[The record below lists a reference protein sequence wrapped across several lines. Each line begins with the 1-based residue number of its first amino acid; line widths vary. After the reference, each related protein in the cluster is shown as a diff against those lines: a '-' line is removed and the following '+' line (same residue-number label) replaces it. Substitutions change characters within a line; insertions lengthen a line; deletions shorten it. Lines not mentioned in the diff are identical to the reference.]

1 MKKLLGIFLVS
12 TLVISFSHAKSVKLK
27 EPPEELSKYYPPE
40 SENYEF
46 LVNMYQLSTAFTGI
60 MVNVQNGKWSKAK
73 EWAKRTKEYY
83 VKIGELVPSWK
94 KVLRIKAVDGLIQAV
109 EAKSVSDVRKY
120 ANMIGRTCVQC
131 HKNYQLSTK
140 IKYHYPSYE
149 GISIE
154 DPIEGV
160 EYGVEDYMKKMTND
174 MKLIKIFITQQDKEK
189 ASEASERFI
198 KRFEGLQQMC
208 SDCHTNKI
216 SEEVY
221 FSDEI
226 KENLQTLRDAVENNR
241 INETF
246 SALNQIGW
254 NNCTKCHNVHQ
265 VPAMLK
271 EKFEK

>member
-1 MKKLLGIFLVS
+1 MRKILSVFLFAGLLF
-12 TLVISFSHAKSVKLK
+12 TFAEAKSVKLK

-40 SENYEF
+40 SEDYQF
-46 LVNMYQLSTAFTGI
+46 LVNMYQLSTAFTGVMI
-60 MVNVQNGKWSKAK
+60 NVQEQNWPKAK

-83 VKIGELVPSWK
+83 LKIGELVPSWK
-94 KVLRIKAVDGLIQAV
+94 KVLREKAVNSLLKAV
-109 EAKSVSDVRKY
+109 EEKNPSKVKRY
-120 ANMIGRTCVQC
+120 ANIVGKTCMQC

-149 GISIE
+149 GVSIE
-154 DPIEGV
+154 DPVEGV

-174 MKLIKIFITQQDKEK
+174 MKLIKVYITQQDKEK
-189 ASEASERFI
+189 ASEAGDRFI

-208 SDCHTNKI
+208 SDCHTNSI

-221 FSDEI
+221 FNDEI
-226 KENLQTLRDAVENNR
+226 KKSIENLKDAVENNR

-246 SALNQIGW
+246 SALNNIGW

>member
-1 MKKLLGIFLVS
+1 MKKFLGILLTS
-12 TLVISFSHAKSVKLK
+12 ALAISLSQAKSVKLK

-46 LVNMYQLSTAFTGI
+46 LVNMYQLSTAFTGV
-60 MVNVQNGKWSKAK
+60 MVNAQEGKWSQAK

-83 VKIGELVPSWK
+83 VKIGKLVPSWK
-94 KVLRIKAVDGLIQAV
+94 KVLRIKSADNLIEAT
-109 EAKSVSDVRKY
+109 EAKKLSDVKKY
-120 ANMIGRTCVQC
+120 ANIIGKTCVQC
-131 HKNYQLSTK
+131 HKNYQLPTK
-140 IKYHYPSYE
+140 IKYHYPSYD
-149 GISIE
+149 GVAIE
-154 DPIEGV
+154 DPVEEV
-160 EYGVEDYMKKMTND
+160 EYSVKDYMKKMTND
-174 MKLIKIFITQQDKEK
+174 MKLIKVYITQQDKEK
-189 ASEASERFI
+189 ASEAGERFI

-208 SDCHTNKI
+208 SDCHTNNL

-221 FSDEI
+221 FNDEI
-226 KENLQTLRDAVENNR
+226 KDNLETLKDAIENNR
-241 INETF
+241 VNETF